1 MIQPHAWRIY
11 IYIYSTMQFLCGMDW
26 KRMQNMYVSFVRI
39 IFRSTKNGREKR
51 KNEKKFRNYRWSADR
66 RGKLFRPIQITS
78 SAHKSSSFSPINSR
92 GAPATVPATLARI
105 HPRRD
110 EKRRGNRLRVKA
122 RDFSISYSTVPYR
135 SFLYR
140 NRDVPWTCPRIN
152 QRPWKLPI
160 IPSRFFSLHP
170 SLFILLR
177 YNESI
182 YRFNFQMAKP
192 TKKDGKSM
200 DDLPQNYSR
209 LLEFSICGLD
219 WI

>member
-11 IYIYSTMQFLCGMDW
+11 IYIAQCNSCVEWIG
-26 KRMQNMYVSFVRI
+26 NGCRI
-39 IFRSTKNGREKR
+39 CTFRLYGLFFDQR
-51 KNEKKFRNYRWSADR
+51 KMGKEKKGRMKKSLEIIDDR
-66 RGKLFRPIQITS
+66 PTEEENFFRPIQITS

-140 NRDVPWTCPRIN
+140 NRDVP
-152 QRPWKLPI
+152 
-160 IPSRFFSLHP
+160 
-170 SLFILLR
+170 
-177 YNESI
+177 
-182 YRFNFQMAKP
+182 
-192 TKKDGKSM
+192 
-200 DDLPQNYSR
+200 
-209 LLEFSICGLD
+209 
-219 WI
+219 

>member
-140 NRDVPWTCPRIN
+140 NRDVLWTCPRIN

-160 IPSRFFSLHP
+160 IPSVLSLSTPLYLFS
-170 SLFILLR
+170 SVTTNQFIDLIFKWR
-177 YNESI
+177 N
-182 YRFNFQMAKP
+182 RRRRM
-192 TKKDGKSM
+192 GKAWT
-200 DDLPQNYSR
+200 
-209 LLEFSICGLD
+209 ICRK
-219 WI
+219 IIAAY

>member
-1 MIQPHAWRIY
+1 MIQPHAWRIYIY

-110 EKRRGNRLRVKA
+110 EKRKGNRLREV
-122 RDFSISYSTVPYR
+122 RRGIFQYRILRFRIGVSCIGTVM
-135 SFLYR
+135 FLEH
-140 NRDVPWTCPRIN
+140 VP
-152 QRPWKLPI
+152 
-160 IPSRFFSLHP
+160 
-170 SLFILLR
+170 
-177 YNESI
+177 E
-182 YRFNFQMAKP
+182 
-192 TKKDGKSM
+192 
-200 DDLPQNYSR
+200 
-209 LLEFSICGLD
+209 
-219 WI
+219 